1 MPKFLS
7 NFKVIKFS
15 VVTFCVKNIVSF
27 CIKNLLHFA
36 FKNCYILG
44 QQLLHFALMLHFAS

>member
-7 NFKVIKFS
+7 NFNVIKFS

-36 FKNCYILG
+36 FKNCYIFG